1 MERNLFFKPKRKKT
15 KMKTIKLPENNLTL
29 SKYRT
34 ERPTNQF
41 CVIPNTKENRESI
54 KHFNK
59 LAKEQNSRYRLK
71 TKFRCPKEN
80 HNKDY
85 FGNINMNE
93 ARGLGI
99 YIKNVFVEN
108 QYRTDFEKIYNLE
121 KENRELKRKLNNIK
135 SCLEEE

>member
-1 MERNLFFKPKRKKT
+1 
-15 KMKTIKLPENNLTL
+15 
-29 SKYRT
+29 
-34 ERPTNQF
+34 
-41 CVIPNTKENRESI
+41 
-54 KHFNK
+54 
-59 LAKEQNSRYRLK
+59 
-71 TKFRCPKEN
+71 
-80 HNKDY
+80 
-85 FGNINMNE
+85 MNE

>member
-1 MERNLFFKPKRKKT
+1 
-15 KMKTIKLPENNLTL
+15 MKTIKLPKNNLTL

-34 ERPTNQF
+34 NRPTNQF
-41 CVIPNTKENRESI
+41 CVIPNT
-54 KHFNK
+54 
-59 LAKEQNSRYRLK
+59 
-71 TKFRCPKEN
+71 KEN

-108 QYRTDFEKIYNLE
+108 KYRTDFEKIYNLE

-135 SCLEEE
+135 SCLEEG